1 MYAYEYILNAGVDL
15 SSHTFGTERDG
26 QMRFLFDTSLWA
38 ALEEDDA
45 AQEDDEDK
53 IETLEAG
60 VSMRMCAGPGVFASS
75 HFLRARCS
83 MVVSLFPFQKRKF

>member
-1 MYAYEYILNAGVDL
+1 MDL

-38 ALEEDDA
+38 ALEEDDD

-60 VSMRMCAGPGVFASS
+60 VCMCMCAGPGVFVCVNFPN
-75 HFLRARCS
+75 FLAWRWS
-83 MVVSLFPFQKRKF
+83 MVATHFP

>member
-1 MYAYEYILNAGVDL
+1 MFAYEYILNAGVDL

-60 VSMRMCAGPGVFASS
+60 VCMCMCAGPGVFASS
-75 HFLRARCS
+75 HCLRARCS
-83 MVVSLFPFQKRKF
+83 MVVSLFPFKKKKF